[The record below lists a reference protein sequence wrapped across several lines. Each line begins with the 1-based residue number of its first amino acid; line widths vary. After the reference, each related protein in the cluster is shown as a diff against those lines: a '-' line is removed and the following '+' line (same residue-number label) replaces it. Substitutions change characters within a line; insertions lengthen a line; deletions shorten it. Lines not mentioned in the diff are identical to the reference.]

1 MMQAR
6 TLACIEPVR
15 LRAKVVHG
23 FGRGSKQ
30 LGFPTANL
38 QVHWDAGVGDLNE
51 EEPALLL
58 RN

>member
-1 MMQAR
+1 MER
-6 TLACIEPVR
+6 RVLSHITPVR

-38 QVHWDAGVGDLNE
+38 QIRCSESERPKLIPFRKGHVA
-51 EEPALLL
+51 
-58 RN
+58 R